1 MRTSVRLAAAALA
14 ATLSLGLVAGSA
26 QANQT
31 TSVKKAGVTATLT
44 VHDVKNKLGKITD
57 KKWITLKVTTPAT
70 VHDVVDGYDY
80 GEKAVHWYASI
91 TATGAKSCATYYG
104 SASADGSDTFVQP
117 LSITT
122 KRSTRTTT
130 GIYVTSG
137 ACKISAKVTAYR
149 YAADPALDVDTE
161 FTVKAT
167 GYIRNDVKTTKP
179 HASATSVK
187 KNKTTTLSGT
197 VTYQKATATVAYKYR
212 PVAKGSKVVVQF
224 KAKGT
229 KTWKNV
235 KTTKITGSKGH
246 WSAKVKVKKAGS
258 YRVVSP
264 ATSHLQ
270 SQASSAVTVKLKK

>member
-1 MRTSVRLAAAALA
+1 MRTSARIVAAALA

-26 QANQT
+26 QAQT
-31 TSVKKAGVTATLT
+31 KVVKKSGVTATLT
-44 VHDVKNKLGKITD
+44 VHDVKNKLGKISD
-57 KKWITLKVTTPAT
+57 KKWLTLKVVTPPAA
-70 VHDVVDGYDY
+70 HDVVDGYDY

-91 TATGAKSCATYYG
+91 EVKGAKSCNAYLSVPGT
-104 SASADGSDTFVQP
+104 DGSSTWVQP
-117 LSITT
+117 IKFES
-122 KRSTRTTT
+122 KRSTTTT
-130 GIYVTSG
+130 IGRYVTSG
-137 ACKISAKVTAYR
+137 PCKVSAKVVAYR
-149 YAADPALDVDTE
+149 YAQDPALDVDTE

-229 KTWKNV
+229 SSWKNV
-235 KTTKITGSKGH
+235 KSVKVTGSKGH
-246 WSAKVKVKKAGS
+246 WSTKVTVKKAGS
-258 YRVVSP
+258 YRIVSP

-270 SQASSAVTVKLKK
+270 KQVSSAVTIKLKK

>member
-1 MRTSVRLAAAALA
+1 MRTSARIVAAALA

-31 TSVKKAGVTATLT
+31 KVAKKGGVTATLT
-44 VHDVKNKLGKITD
+44 VHDIKNKLGKFSD
-57 KKWITLKVTTPAT
+57 KKWVTLKVVTPPSA
-70 VHDVVDGYDY
+70 HDVVDGSDY
-80 GEKAVHWYASI
+80 GVKAVHWYASI
-91 TATGAKSCATYYG
+91 QVTGAKSCSGYIGAP
-104 SASADGSDTFVQP
+104 SADGSKTWSQSVTFDAKRP
-117 LSITT
+117 TSTT
-122 KRSTRTTT
+122 VGSY
-130 GIYVTSG
+130 ITSG
-137 ACKISAKVTAYR
+137 ACKVSAKVVAYR
-149 YAADPALDVDTE
+149 YALNPALDVDTE
-161 FTVKAT
+161 LTVKAT

-197 VTYQKATATVAYKYR
+197 VTYQKATAKVAYKYR

-229 KTWKNV
+229 KAWKNV
-235 KTTKITGSKGH
+235 KSVKVTGTKGH
-246 WSAKVKVKKAGS
+246 WSTKVKVKKAGS

-270 SQASSAVTVKLKK
+270 AQVSSAVTIKLRK